1 MATATQLSPFE
12 ACIAD
17 LRVKYGAAAG
27 GDDDGAPACGP
38 RKFVDMVL
46 EHADLVR
53 DGGPPRRV
61 AALRAGT
68 LPLAVVAE
76 KSPDP
81 WSEVRVLFV
90 RAFQS
95 MRSKTELRRFV
106 LAIGD
111 GRLSETPVNLARIDP
126 AWCNEEHML
135 FVHCWGRVS
144 GSAQAGSE
152 AKKAKGELCLGRAM
166 VNNLTAAA
174 GLSKSKPLQKAIGP
188 IVERVRSHEPTLQ
201 LIGRLARFMRTSNT
215 TALFNDALAHAKALA
230 GSGEVDMARI
240 VREGIRLAQKNGVN
254 PAEGVAQVSGLLDK
268 YGGMVAAMQ
277 GTQS

>member
-12 ACIAD
+12 ACIYD
-17 LRVKYGAAAG
+17 LRVKYGAAADG
-27 GDDDGAPACGP
+27 DGASACGP
-38 RKFVDMVL
+38 RKFVETVL

-53 DGGPPRRV
+53 DGGSPRRV

-106 LAIGD
+106 IAIGD
-111 GRLSETPVNLARIDP
+111 GRLCETPVNLARIDP

-135 FVHCWGRVS
+135 FMHCWGRVS
-144 GSAQAGSE
+144 GSAQGDE

-166 VNNLTAAA
+166 VNHLTAAA
-174 GLSKSKPLQKAIGP
+174 GLAKSKAMQKAVGP

-215 TALFNDALAHAKALA
+215 TALFNDAMAHAKALA

-240 VREGIRLAQKNGVN
+240 VREGIRLAQKNGVD

-277 GTQS
+277 GAQK